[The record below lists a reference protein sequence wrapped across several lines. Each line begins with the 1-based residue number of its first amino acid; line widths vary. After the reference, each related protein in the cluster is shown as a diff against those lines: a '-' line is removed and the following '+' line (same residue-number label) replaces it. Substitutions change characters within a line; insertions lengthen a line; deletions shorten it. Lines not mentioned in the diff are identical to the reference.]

1 MRRPLLPW
9 FLAAVVLPLA
19 AQGAE
24 PWRFGLQL
32 GLNVPTHTWAE
43 RAKSGVQISFTAA
56 HPVDEWVALGFDG
69 QLFQGDV
76 VHAGV
81 GGAGHFN
88 TFALLPEVFL
98 SLGEL
103 ENGSRWHGLAGAG
116 LARVSEEGG
125 WRADLQPTRDGSVT
139 TDTYGGDTLW
149 STVRPVYQ
157 VGFGVSV
164 PLKGRRRMLVELR
177 YQRIQLPGLALTSV
191 PLTVGLG
198 W

>member
-1 MRRPLLPW
+1 MMRRPLLSW
-9 FLAAVVLPLA
+9 LLAALPLA

-32 GLNVPTHTWAE
+32 GLNVPTQAWAE

-56 HPVDEWVALGFDG
+56 HPVDEWLAFGIDG
-69 QLFQGDV
+69 QLFQGDAT
-76 VHAGV
+76 HGRPD
-81 GGAGHFN
+81 GAGHFN
-88 TFALLPEVFL
+88 TFALVPEVFL
-98 SLGEL
+98 TLAEGAE
-103 ENGSRWHGLAGAG
+103 GSRWHAVAGAG

-125 WRADLQPTRDGSVT
+125 WRADLLPARDGSVT

-164 PLKGRRRMLVELR
+164 PLRGRKRMLVELR
-177 YQRIQLPGLALTSV
+177 YQRIQLDGLALTSV
-191 PLTVGLG
+191 PLTLGLG